1 MSKEFVTEALLA
13 DILSVS
19 RSTIEKWKISGKITP
34 SKNGEYCLE
43 DLQYF
48 PSIKSMINSQWEK
61 QQNIIPKRKYQSIEL
76 FAGAGGLGIGLEKA
90 GFDTIALN
98 EIYKDSCNT
107 LRHNR
112 PHWNVIE
119 GDISKVNF
127 LNYSQ
132 YNIDLLSG
140 GFPCQAFSYAGNKLG
155 FEDTRGTLFFEF
167 ARAIKELQPK
177 IFVGENVRGLLNH
190 EQGKTLNAIKS
201 VISELGYV
209 LIEPRVLKAIFY
221 RVPQKRER
229 LFLIGIRQDL
239 FNYTNFIWPEPF
251 SRIMTLKDALKKG
264 ELYNSDCPPSAGQN
278 YPVKKQK
285 VMDLVPPGGCW
296 TDLPEDIKR
305 EYMGKSYFLGGG
317 KTGIARR
324 LSFELPSLTLTCSPA
339 QKQTERCHP
348 QETRP
353 LNIREYAR
361 IQTFP
366 DDWSF
371 MGSISSQYRQIGNA
385 VPVNLAWAL
394 GNCLIAVLNQIEDKV
409 ELQDREFNE
418 TAFANHQQMD
428 LFDSSCYG

>member
-209 LIEPRVLKAIFY
+209 LIEPRVLK
-221 RVPQKRER
+221 
-229 LFLIGIRQDL
+229 
-239 FNYTNFIWPEPF
+239 
-251 SRIMTLKDALKKG
+251 
-264 ELYNSDCPPSAGQN
+264 
-278 YPVKKQK
+278 
-285 VMDLVPPGGCW
+285 
-296 TDLPEDIKR
+296 
-305 EYMGKSYFLGGG
+305 SYFLSCTS
-317 KTGIARR
+317 KAR
-324 LSFELPSLTLTCSPA
+324 
-339 QKQTERCHP
+339 K
-348 QETRP
+348 
-353 LNIREYAR
+353 I
-361 IQTFP
+361 I
-366 DDWSF
+366 
-371 MGSISSQYRQIGNA
+371 
-385 VPVNLAWAL
+385 
-394 GNCLIAVLNQIEDKV
+394 
-409 ELQDREFNE
+409 FNR
-418 TAFANHQQMD
+418 
-428 LFDSSCYG
+428 Y